1 MSEVESAPIE
11 SAPVESFEGNAE
23 LEALQSES
31 PQVETPINNRSST
44 FDIDG
49 KQYSINEERIRKHYG
64 IPATED
70 ITDKEWKTIIS
81 NYKANIQ
88 YNNKNREA
96 SITKKTME
104 EAFKKLYEQPKD
116 TLKLLFQ
123 QDPGRLKAT
132 LEEMLLEEIED
143 EMLPEDTRNLKK
155 AQKELEDY
163 KRLIQEQEEV
173 KRQAE
178 LEALEQHYTQEI
190 EGEIIQA
197 IEGSGV
203 PKTPATVRRI
213 AHYLLQGANRG
224 YDLKPKDVIKLVK
237 EDYEIEI
244 KEMFGSADAAMIA
257 QLLGEG
263 KMKELSKAQIQKVK
277 QGFAQQRAM
286 PGEDGQAVA
295 PTRQDSGKKAMTPDE
310 FRAMAKRKISM
321 LK

>member
-11 SAPVESFEGNAE
+11 SAPSTDGNAE
-23 LEALQSES
+23 LASLQTEAPAQEIAG
-31 PQVETPINNRSST
+31 PRQST

-49 KQYSINEERIRKHYG
+49 KPYSINEEQIRKHYG

-81 NYKANIQ
+81 SYKANIQ

-96 SITKKTME
+96 SQYKKTME

-163 KRLIQEQEEV
+163 KRLIQEQEET
-173 KRQAE
+173 KRTAEQQA
-178 LEALEQHYTQEI
+178 LEAHYTQEI

-197 IEGSGV
+197 MEGGGV

-213 AHYLLQGANRG
+213 AHYLLQGVNRG

-244 KEMFGSADAAMIA
+244 RELFGSADPAIIA
-257 QLLGEG
+257 QMLGEG
-263 KMKELSKAQIQKVK
+263 KMKELSRAQIQKVK
-277 QGFAQQRAM
+277 NSLVDQRAL
-286 PGEDGQAVA
+286 PSDHSATP
-295 PTRQDSGKKAMTPDE
+295 PTRPDTGKKAMTPDE
-310 FRAMAKRKISM
+310 FRAMAKRKIAQ